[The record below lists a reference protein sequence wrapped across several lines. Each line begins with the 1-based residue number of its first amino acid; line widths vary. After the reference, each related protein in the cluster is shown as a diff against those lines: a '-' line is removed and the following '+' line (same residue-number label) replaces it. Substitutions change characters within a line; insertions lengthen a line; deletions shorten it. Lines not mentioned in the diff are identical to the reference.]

1 MKGCRVIVLGV
12 LLAVSALMLPGPVS
26 GSPSRWVLW
35 DQYRNCCIQP
45 DGRVVDHGRG
55 DVTTSEGQAYALFFA
70 IVDNDPVLFARL
82 LRWTGDNLSRGNLS
96 RHLPAWLWGRKKD
109 GSWGVIDKNSAT
121 DADLWLSYD
130 LIEAGILWH
139 RPAYR
144 RLGVRLA
151 RLAAKKEFADLPG
164 LGPFPL
170 GGRIGFHPTPDSWRT
185 NPSYLPPFLI
195 RFLATRLATPPW
207 SGLPRK
213 FSGMVAS
220 VSRCG
225 FVPDWVQ
232 YVRGKGWRQD
242 PVTGPL
248 GSYDAIRVYLWEG
261 MTSTR
266 DPDGRYILSRLRGWR
281 RKGEAGPT
289 LYVNTRTCTAYGIP
303 PAGFAAAYLPLAERL
318 QPDKPGMRGIISP
331 VLKGWGLKD
340 YYDTNLVLFGT
351 GYREGRFSFGRKG
364 NLHVSWAVR
373 G

>member
-12 LLAVSALMLPGPVS
+12 LLAVSVLILPGPVS

-130 LIEAGILWH
+130 LIEAGILWN
-139 RPAYR
+139 RPAYG
-144 RLGVRLA
+144 RLGVQLA

-195 RFLATRLATPPW
+195 RFLATRLAIPPW

-232 YVRGKGWRQD
+232 YVRGKGWRPD

-248 GSYDAIRVYLWEG
+248 GSYDAIRVYLWDG
-261 MTSTR
+261 MTSPR
-266 DPDGRYILSRLRGWR
+266 DPDGRYILSRLQGWS
-281 RKGEAGPT
+281 RKGKAGPT
-289 LYVNTRTCTAYGIP
+289 LYVNTRTCTAYGPP

-318 QPDKPGMRGIISP
+318 QPGMRGIISP
-331 VLKGWGLKD
+331 VLKEWGLKD

-351 GYREGRFSFGRKG
+351 GYRERRFFFGRKG